1 MGQRPQRRQERQNF
15 FPSFSDSFFDP
26 FTSEDPHSDSY
37 YGIPNTYKQAPH
49 RQQYQPRR
57 AEQHQP
63 VDEYQDDDEVEQTQ
77 YHPEHRTQYRQ
88 RPQQKQQQ
96 QRSNQQP
103 QSHTAS
109 RRRSRRHRKRETQA
123 PQDLQ
128 DHQAPVSHIH
138 PQAPNAQANEME
150 SLVPAAFGDE
160 EESARI
166 NSEPKNGVRESRE
179 SRPYEEDSLEQDE
192 QEEEESEESEGE
204 QTFPDRELQQK
215 SSAELK
221 QIESDLE
228 GLSNELDQILSGE
241 ITKKKQIL
249 FTEENLTKAM
259 LKIDAVES
267 GGDPSIRQKRKDLI
281 NQAEGL
287 LEKVDEFKRL
297 TNTSAT
303 N

>member
-49 RQQYQPRR
+49 RQQYQPQR
-57 AEQHQP
+57 AGQHQP

-77 YHPEHRTQYRQ
+77 YRPEHRTQYRQ

-96 QRSNQQP
+96 RPNQQP
-103 QSHTAS
+103 QSHAAS
-109 RRRSRRHRKRETQA
+109 RRRSRRHRKRDTQD

-128 DHQAPVSHIH
+128 TPVSHIH
-138 PQAPNAQANEME
+138 PQASNAQADEME
-150 SLVPAAFGDE
+150 SLVQAAFGDE

-166 NSEPKNGVRESRE
+166 KSEPKNEVRE

-192 QEEEESEESEGE
+192 QEEEESGESGESGESEGE
-204 QTFPDRELQQK
+204 QTLPDRELQQK
-215 SSAELK
+215 SSAELE
-221 QIESDLE
+221 QIESSLE
-228 GLSNELDQILSGE
+228 GLSNELDQIISGE